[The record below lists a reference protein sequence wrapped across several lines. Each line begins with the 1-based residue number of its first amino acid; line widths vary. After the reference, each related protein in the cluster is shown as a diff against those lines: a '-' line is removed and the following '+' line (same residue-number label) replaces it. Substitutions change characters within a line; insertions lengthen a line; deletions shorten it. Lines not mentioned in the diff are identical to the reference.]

1 MKIVSPLA
9 VMTAVLLTVLV
20 VGCSSGPGKAPDEE
34 MPPDEMPA
42 TPAPPAM
49 QVFTGTF
56 TPEPDLAD
64 PSMGTITATIAGISQ
79 DGTDLTGPELAGVIA
94 GLGGDEQTFNYTLS
108 ADLSTITLTGGLV
121 DSLIGQ
127 GAMVAATRSDA
138 PATLAIAL
146 FGMWTYKFTDPQ
158 TMVTTTLTLVTTF
171 PDSFT
176 LTVEN
181 APASS

>member
-9 VMTAVLLTVLV
+9 VVTAVLLTVLV

-42 TPAPPAM
+42 TPPAI
-49 QVFTGTF
+49 QVFSGTF
-56 TPEPDLAD
+56 EVAATGLVT
-64 PSMGTITATIAGISQ
+64 GTITATITGISQ

-108 ADLSTITLTGGLV
+108 ADLSTITLTGGLLTALV
-121 DSLIGQ
+121 PGGS
-127 GAMVAATRSDA
+127 VTATKSEPVTD
-138 PATLAIAL
+138 PATAL
-146 FGMWTYKFTDPQ
+146 FGTWTYEFTDPQ
-158 TMVTTTLTLVTTF
+158 TMVTTTLTLATS
-171 PDSFT
+171 PDGFS

>member
-9 VMTAVLLTVLV
+9 VVTAVLLTVLV
-20 VGCSSGPGKAPDEE
+20 VGCSSGPGKAPDED
-34 MPPDEMPA
+34 MPPDEMPE
-42 TPAPPAM
+42 TPTPPAV

-56 TPEPDLAD
+56 TPESDLAD
-64 PSMGTITATIAGISQ
+64 PSMGTITATITGISQ
-79 DGTDLTGPELAGVIA
+79 DGTALTDPEFVGVIA
-94 GLGGDEQTFNYTLS
+94 GFGGDEQTFNYTLS
-108 ADLSTITLTGGLV
+108 EDWSTITLTGGLLTELV
-121 DSLIGQ
+121 LGGS
-127 GAMVAATRSDA
+127 VTATRSE
-138 PATLAIAL
+138 PATDPRTAL

-171 PDSFT
+171 PDSFS